1 MGAPLAAPL
10 VLQTR
15 GPRVLAPLELGPM
28 LRVLLGGPW
37 GHHGVLLGGSRSTH
51 RVLLW
56 SSGGSHGVLLGG
68 ARVLD
73 RGPNC
78 PGGSGVVL
86 AGAPVLGLVLGP
98 PTVLGPPA
106 PGVGEE
112 ALGPRQP
119 GAAGVITGAGAAVS

>member
-15 GPRVLAPLELGPM
+15 APLVLAPLELGPM
-28 LRVLLGGPW
+28 LWILLGGPW
-37 GHHGVLLGGSRSTH
+37 GHHGVLLGGSRGTH

-56 SSGGSHGVLLGG
+56 SSRGSHGVLLGG
-68 ARVLD
+68 AGVLHG
-73 RGPNC
+73 GPNC

-98 PTVLGPPA
+98 PSVLGSPA
-106 PGVGEE
+106 PRVGEE
-112 ALGPRQP
+112 ALGP
-119 GAAGVITGAGAAVS
+119 